1 MTPNKKT
8 REEKTPYESPK
19 MHSYSKEELAAA
31 LGPAIGT
38 YGDPP

>member
-1 MTPNKKT
+1 MSPNKKA
-8 REEKTPYESPK
+8 REKAPYESPK
-19 MHSYSKEELAAA
+19 IHSYSKEELAAA